1 MALLIPPIR
10 RPVIVSAVG
19 FVIYLSIS
27 MILLL
32 IGDEYVIS
40 HHSHHNHNSNGALG
54 IIRRRLSEIDPFVE
68 RSEL

>member
-10 RPVIVSAVG
+10 RPVIIVSAVG
-19 FVIYLSIS
+19 FVIFVSIS
-27 MILLL
+27 MILL
-32 IGDEYVIS
+32 IGDEHAS
-40 HHSHHNHNSNGALG
+40 SHSHYKHNNNGALG

>member
-10 RPVIVSAVG
+10 RPIIVSAVG
-19 FVIYLSIS
+19 FVIFVSVS
-27 MILLL
+27 MILL
-32 IGDEYVIS
+32 IGDEHAIS
-40 HHSHHNHNSNGALG
+40 HNSHNSNGALG

>member
-10 RPVIVSAVG
+10 RPVIIVSAVG
-19 FVIYLSIS
+19 FVIFVSIS
-27 MILLL
+27 MILL
-32 IGDEYVIS
+32 IGDE
-40 HHSHHNHNSNGALG
+40 HHNSNGALG

>member
-10 RPVIVSAVG
+10 RPVIIVSAVG

-27 MILLL
+27 MILL
-32 IGDEYVIS
+32 IGDEHAIS
-40 HHSHHNHNSNGALG
+40 HNSHNSNGALG